1 MYSAYNGQ
9 FKGDPQDCLWQRG
22 HPQLPAVRQSQ
33 QWAPADPRLHRGPS
47 STSSC
52 FGSVSCGADAPSFWV
67 FVHTGFCLCPLSLES
82 LFSPVL
88 WKSCNQI
95 LLGFKVRFPGDSQSL
110 CWIPRLGSLMWCSK
124 PSQQWENFFVII
136 VLQFVGHPPSGF
148 GIWFYCD
155 YAPSPIS
162 LKLLLCLWTW
172 VSFFGRFLHS
182 PVTVCSTASCDFGA
196 LTGRDEH
203 TSFYSTILN
212 QNSSLLHILRLAF
225 NNLLISTVSAPPGD
239 PCRTLTSCTQTQ
251 SLTLSPFPH
260 QGPVSAETCPLFHSG
275 LIWSQVKCTKALIGC
290 SSQVSCL

>member
-1 MYSAYNGQ
+1 MESQLSLFHILKDDAIKMLHSVVPANLESSVVATRLGKVSFHSSPKEGQ
-9 FKGDPQDCLWQRG
+9 CQRMFKLLHDCTHLT
-22 HPQLPAVRQSQ
+22 RQQSNAQ
-33 QWAPADPRLHRGPS
+33 NSLL
-47 STSSC
+47 
-52 FGSVSCGADAPSFWV
+52 
-67 FVHTGFCLCPLSLES
+67 VHARFCLCPPGVEP
-82 LFSPVL
+82 LFPPVL

-95 LLGFKVRFPGDSQSL
+95 P
-110 CWIPRLGSLMWCSK
+110 LMWGLE
-124 PSQQWENFFVII
+124 PSQQWETIFGII